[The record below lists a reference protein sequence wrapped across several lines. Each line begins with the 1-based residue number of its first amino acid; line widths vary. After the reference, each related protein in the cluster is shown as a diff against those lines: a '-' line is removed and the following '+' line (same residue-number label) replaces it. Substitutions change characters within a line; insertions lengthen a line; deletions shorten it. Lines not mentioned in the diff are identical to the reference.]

1 MKAKIMKTKTVLATV
16 SVTLALALTGCK
28 SIGPGTVQRD
38 RMQYTT
44 AVANSRSEQMLL
56 NIVRSRFAD
65 APAFLEVA
73 SVVSG
78 YSLERGVS
86 LNGQISP
93 ESMRGDTFAA
103 AGVAAT
109 FTDRPTISYSPM
121 TGEKFARSL
130 LSPVPVD
137 VLMFVIQG
145 GTPADFLL
153 GLTVQ
158 SIQGHHNLGM
168 FAGQFESADPEF
180 TRLLQL
186 FRALQQGHVSESEIR
201 KEENNKA
208 EVIIQFHPLD
218 AAKAGLAEELA
229 EAKAILGIPGQ
240 LDQVKVVFGTLGTEP
255 GVIEMRT
262 RSLLQIISTLGAGVE
277 IPPDDPAQGSAFPV
291 DPALVPRGFVVH
303 SGKDKP
309 AEAFVAVPYEGLWFW
324 IDRQDLPSKA
334 SLSVVTLLF
343 NFLEGGGQ
351 AAPVLTIPTN

>member
-1 MKAKIMKTKTVLATV
+1 MSARAFLKAATA
-16 SVTLALALTGCK
+16 ALALLTVVGCK
-28 SIGPGTVQRD
+28 SIGPRTVQRD

-56 NIVRSRFAD
+56 NIVKSRFAD

-78 YSLERGVS
+78 YSLEQGVS
-86 LNGQISP
+86 LNGQFSP

-103 AGVAAT
+103 GGLGVK

-130 LSPVPVD
+130 LSPVPLD

-168 FAGQFESADPEF
+168 FAGQFQSADPEF

-186 FRALQQGHVSESEIR
+186 FRALQQGNVSESEIR
-201 KEENNKA
+201 KEDNKV
-208 EVIIQFHPLD
+208 EVTIRFHPLD
-218 AAKAGLAEELA
+218 ATKAGLAEQLA
-229 EAKAILGIPGQ
+229 EAKKILGIPTG
-240 LDQVKVVFGTLGTEP
+240 LDQVNVVFGTLDTEP
-255 GVIEMRT
+255 GAIGIRT
-262 RSLLQIISTLGAGVE
+262 RSLLQIIGTLGAGVE
-277 IPPDDPAQGSAFPV
+277 IPPDDPARGSAFPV
-291 DPALVPRGFVVH
+291 DHALVPRGFTVH

-309 AEAFVAVPYEGLWFW
+309 TEAFVAVPYEGLWFW
-324 IDRQDLPSKA
+324 IDRRDLPSKFA
-334 SLSVVTLLF
+334 LSVVTLLF

-351 AAPVLTIPTN
+351 ASPVLTIPTS

>member
-1 MKAKIMKTKTVLATV
+1 MNSHAFLKTATA
-16 SVTLALALTGCK
+16 ALALLTVAGCK
-28 SIGPGTVQRD
+28 AIGPRTVQRD

-56 NIVRSRFAD
+56 NIVKSRFAD
-65 APAFLEVA
+65 APAFLDVA

-78 YSLERGVS
+78 YSLEQGVS
-86 LNGQISP
+86 LNGQFSP
-93 ESMRGDTFAA
+93 ESLRGDTFAA
-103 AGVAAT
+103 GGLAAK

-130 LSPVPVD
+130 LSPVPLD

-145 GTPADFLL
+145 GTPADFIL

-186 FRALQQGHVSESEIR
+186 FRALQQGQVSESEIR
-201 KEENNKA
+201 KEDNKP
-208 EVIIQFHPLD
+208 EVIIRFHPLD
-218 AAKAGLAEELA
+218 ATKAGLAEQLA
-229 EAKAILGIPGQ
+229 EAKEILGIPVQ

-255 GVIEMRT
+255 GVIGMRS
-262 RSLLQIISTLGAGVE
+262 RSLLQIMSTLGASVQ
-277 IPPDDPAQGSAFPV
+277 IPPDDPARGSAFPV

-309 AEAFVAVPYEGLWFW
+309 AGAFVAVPYEGLWFW
-324 IDRQDLPSKA
+324 IDRRDLPSKA
-334 SLSVVTLLF
+334 TLAVVTLLF
-343 NFLEGGGQ
+343 NFLQGGSMVS
-351 AAPVLTIPTN
+351 PVLTIPTN